1 MWTNFT
7 SNLSFCL
14 LVSKVLK
21 NVIFLYRTISKE
33 YLPSVFV
40 KFLHNSAMIV
50 QTYTEYDCTI
60 IYSEM
65 YTVHCRTLISDL
77 FTFQF
82 LWLFEVCH
90 YLQIRLIHTQLD
102 LQPSK
107 DFEGKYHKISN
118 NLRVGYLSLR
128 FWILD
133 GQQIHSSLLY
143 KSWLV

>member
-1 MWTNFT
+1 MK
-7 SNLSFCL
+7 L
-14 LVSKVLK
+14 
-21 NVIFLYRTISKE
+21 
-33 YLPSVFV
+33 
-40 KFLHNSAMIV
+40 LHNSAMIE
-50 QTYTEYDCTI
+50 QTYTECDSTI

-143 KSWLV
+143 KSWLVLKKQKNLKTQHQGNIFQVSTIYCFIYFCQESEL